1 MPASLFLFTQCTKA
15 SAAPAECEFDP
26 GVLVIYM
33 YLYIGQRGI
42 VYRVHTCFT
51 ALQQHNLCLHM

>member
-26 GVLVIYM
+26 GVIYM